1 MFAFKQ
7 KVGPLNAVSGKMF
20 FVSVSNTVNRK
31 RKVITAI
38 YEVILHIDNLL
49 GRYECFQKRNHVSPV
64 EVDGTIM

>member
-20 FVSVSNTVNRK
+20 FVSVSNTVSRK

-38 YEVILHIDNLL
+38 YEVILHVNNLL
-49 GRYECFQKRNHVSPV
+49 GRYESFQKRNHVSLV

>member
-7 KVGPLNAVSGKMF
+7 KVGPLNAFSGKMF
-20 FVSVSNTVNRK
+20 FVSVFNTFSRK

-49 GRYECFQKRNHVSPV
+49 GRYECFQKRNHVSLV